1 MRDGDGC
8 GSVRR
13 EARVKGDGGVRNG
26 GGEG

>member
-13 EARVKGDGGVRNG
+13 EARAKGDGGVRNG